1 MMGYVHVRMRC
12 VGNLPGDTGYHV
24 SHQVWVTDMQYPN
37 GTTIVVCDGKK
48 LRLFRNIGTELHLK
62 LSELPPPDVHGDVE
76 GADRHQHI
84 GGDNADQRRL
94 QDRGRDRSLQEESY
108 AAAVAKWLNH
118 QVIGGKIEQLFVVAW
133 RAGQRAHA
141 RLTPVPGTGAEG
153 RLRRRLPATQAR
165 AYQPRAPCRDQERG
179 IAGLK
184 SRGDDRKTPV
194 FFPVPVRGASEG
206 GPMDLPHR
214 HQVFSAGRCPPTC
227 RYLPTILGSQR
238 VNRR

>member
-24 SHQVWVTDMQYPN
+24 SHQAWVTDMQYPN
-37 GTTIVVCDGKK
+37 GTTIVVCDGRK
-48 LRLFRNIGTELHLK
+48 LRLFRNTGTELHLK

-118 QVIGGKIEQLFVVAW
+118 QVIGGKIEQLFVVAPP
-133 RAGQRAHA
+133 RTLG
-141 RLTPVPGTGAEG
+141 E
-153 RLRRRLPATQAR
+153 LRSHYGDALQAKLLGELGNEHTHDSLQFLEQ
-165 AYQPRAPCRDQERG
+165 A
-179 IAGLK
+179 LK
-184 SRGDDRKTPV
+184 D
-194 FFPVPVRGASEG
+194 A
-206 GPMDLPHR
+206 
-214 HQVFSAGRCPPTC
+214 
-227 RYLPTILGSQR
+227 
-238 VNRR
+238 